1 MRKKEKNFYWSDD
14 LIPIIFKE
22 GDRLSTVDGPHLF
35 VSTHSLVFYKKDYI
49 LENWQYFSNSL
60 NDPYPFI
67 VDWSEEELIDV
78 DTELDFKIVKEVY
91 SEKN

>member
-1 MRKKEKNFYWSDD
+1 MIVIY
-14 LIPIIFKE
+14 I
-22 GDRLSTVDGPHLF
+22 DGTSF
-35 VSTHSLVFYKKDYI
+35 VQHSLVFYKKDYI
-49 LENWQYFSNSL
+49 LENLIFFNSL

-91 SEKN
+91 NERN